1 MPDFYARIF
10 PFLLVFPLVGCD
22 QRPPV
27 TPPPS
32 PNSEPASSTAPAVS
46 KKDTSPLD
54 SNTAPVA
61 TPPKITR
68 HPGSERIIAIG
79 DVHGDLD
86 AFKRALT
93 LAGLIDTQD
102 RWSGGKQ
109 VLVQTGDLLDRGD
122 DEIEIMAFLYTL
134 REQARS
140 AGGDIVL
147 LLGNHETMNARGDL
161 RYVTP
166 GGFEDFAQIA
176 LPEDP
181 ARAKALERFPEQARG
196 RLAAFMPGG
205 PYAQKLATH
214 KAIAVVGDSVFVHGG
229 VLPKHVDYGIDKLN
243 EEVSAW
249 LLTGGAF
256 PTIMSSQDSPLW
268 VRLYSQDENLDRNG
282 GCEVLEK
289 TLDKIGAERMV
300 VGHTPQVNGI
310 TSACDGKVWRI
321 DVGMAA
327 HYGGEPAALEIQRGQ
342 VRVLSTAQEAVPA
355 QK

>member
-1 MPDFYARIF
+1 MPDFFSRIL
-10 PFLLVFPLVGCD
+10 PFMLVFPLVGCE
-22 QRPPV
+22 QRRPATPPV
-27 TPPPS
+27 TPTS
-32 PNSEPASSTAPAVS
+32 APASTTAPAVAV
-46 KKDTSPLD
+46 KDTSPRG
-54 SNTAPVA
+54 TTAAPVA

-79 DVHGDLD
+79 DVHGDLE

-93 LAGLIDTQD
+93 LAGLIDNQD

-122 DEIEIMAFLYTL
+122 DEIEIMGFLYTL

-166 GGFEDFAQIA
+166 GGFEDFAAIK

-181 ARAKALERFPEQARG
+181 GKVKALERFPEQARG

-243 EEVSAW
+243 EEVSTW
-249 LLTGGAF
+249 LRTGGEF
-256 PTIMSSQDSPLW
+256 PAIMSSQDSPLW
-268 VRLYSQDENLDRNG
+268 VRLYSQDEGLARNG
-282 GCEVLEK
+282 GCDVLSK

-300 VGHTPQVNGI
+300 VGHTPQMGGI

-321 DVGMAA
+321 DVGMAS
-327 HYGGEPAALEIQRGQ
+327 HYGVDPAALEIQRGQ
-342 VRVLSTAQEAVPA
+342 VRVLSTAREAVPV